1 MLETR
6 MKLNAF
12 QVHKSWLIPTLLVL
26 LITCLIYGVVGS
38 FAAKP
43 FPWILLIPGSL
54 PLSMYFFVSRP
65 LLRKEQQASKPGLF
79 RPD

>member
-6 MKLNAF
+6 MKLAAF
-12 QVHKSWLIPTLLVL
+12 QVQKSWLVPTLLIL
-26 LITCLIYGVVGS
+26 LVTCLIYGVVGS

-54 PLSMYFFVSRP
+54 PLSMYFFVGRP
-65 LLRKEQQASKPGLF
+65 LLRKEKEDSKI
-79 RPD
+79 